1 MNKKIMNALELSKK
15 LAIVGLFSSTLL
27 LNSCFSDNG
36 EPRIKEYDEKTIYE
50 STKGIVTEVEEI
62 EPGNDYRI
70 LDEKIIDDKSK
81 SIAIVHALDGSIDTL
96 SIAKIESDKN
106 NDNGYRH
113 AGLRPI
119 LYYTLASSLF
129 RNNLAGVT
137 PDSRYY
143 KNESAFNKS
152 TALKNDLQSTATR
165 RTVRTPKASSSG
177 YGKGKSFRS
186 FGG

>member
-1 MNKKIMNALELSKK
+1 MNKKIINALELSKK
-15 LAIVGLFSSTLL
+15 LALAGLFSSMLV

-36 EPRIKEYDEKTIYE
+36 EPRIKEYDEKTVYE
-50 STKGIVTEVEEI
+50 STKGIITEVEEI
-62 EPGNDYRI
+62 EPGNDYRV

-96 SIAKIESDKN
+96 SIAKIESDKQESN
-106 NDNGYRH
+106 RH
-113 AGLRPI
+113 HSALRPI

-129 RNNLAGVT
+129 RNNLGSVA
-137 PDSRYY
+137 PNSKYY
-143 KNESAFNKS
+143 KTQSAFNKS
-152 TALKNDLQSTATR
+152 TGLKNDLQSTATR